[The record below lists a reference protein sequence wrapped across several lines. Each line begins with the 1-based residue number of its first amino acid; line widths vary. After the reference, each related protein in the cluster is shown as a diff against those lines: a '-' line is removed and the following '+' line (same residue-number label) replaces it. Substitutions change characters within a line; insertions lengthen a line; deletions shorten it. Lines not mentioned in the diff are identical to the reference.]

1 MVAMTLVIPPGY
13 GHVDISLRHEAYQ
26 RDAHVTFGVANAGA
40 NVDDVAAEVGTA
52 FATTMTALLDN
63 NVRMRLVEV
72 TVGQDGGDPLVISE
86 VWNQSGGVSGASV
99 PPALAVGISKR
110 TLFGGRRNRGRMF
123 MPWWV
128 NEGQVDEV
136 GVLIPAAVTARQTAV
151 TQLLAVLEADDFP
164 MVLLH
169 RTGGS
174 PVPAPTPVINLQVD
188 PVISTQVRR
197 QVRNV

>member
-26 RDAHVTFGVANAGA
+26 RDAHVTFGVAGAGA
-40 NVDDVAAEVGTA
+40 NVEDVAGEVGTA
-52 FATTMTALLDN
+52 FSTTMTAQLDSQ
-63 NVRMRLVEV
+63 VRMRLVEV
-72 TVGQDGGDPLVISE
+72 TIGQDGGDPIVISE
-86 VWNQSGGVSGASV
+86 VWNLVGGTSGASV

-110 TLFGGRRNRGRMF
+110 TMFGGRRNSGRMF
-123 MPWWV
+123 MPWWLQE
-128 NEGQVDEV
+128 NQVDEV
-136 GVLIPAAVTARQTAV
+136 GVIIPAAVSARQTAV
-151 TQLLAVLEADDFP
+151 TQFLSVLEADGFP

-169 RTGGS
+169 RTGNT
-174 PVPAPTPVINLQVD
+174 PVPSPTPVTSLQVD